1 MKTYLIEFTYI
12 DGSTEEVTFKT
23 DNPEWTIEQWCRN
36 RSVSSH
42 KIIKEGKS
50 NNKQMLFG

>member
-1 MKTYLIEFTYI
+1 MKKYLIEFTYI

-23 DNPEWTIEQWCRN
+23 DNPEWVIKQWCRN
-36 RSVSSH
+36 RKVTSH
-42 KIIKEGKS
+42 KIIEEGKS